1 MLALRVFKF
10 WSIILVLVGSAMGQQ
25 PPQTDSNLA
34 IRQAV
39 QLTRQH
45 HYAEAEVKLK
55 GVNAPADPAQKIA
68 FYRLRAAIASGL
80 GHFAAAAENM
90 DDASR
95 LAPENQDLRIAA
107 GVARLQEQVENHV
120 NPVQTLKRLRTETL
134 PAQQAVDIRLRLAE
148 ILSRANLFSEAV
160 VDFAAASALAPDRGD
175 LFYDLAL
182 ANFRAGRLDDALASA
197 ERARSVAD
205 TGSIESLIGDIQE
218 KRGDPLA
225 AVHGYQAA
233 VTLEPSEERYHL
245 ALGLELLRHQTF
257 DAALVVFKQAS
268 TLFPQSVRVKILL
281 GLAYYFVD
289 RSADACQAL
298 LEAAKMDPQD
308 ETVARYLGEITLQ
321 DTSTPNPA
329 AIAQVCSFADKHPQ
343 NRTADAFCG
352 GILLKLARDSGDI
365 SRRPEI
371 LRRLQYAAQIGPRE
385 PLARCQL
392 GKAFE
397 WAELWSQA
405 RPETEACVRLDAGS
419 PDGHYQLS
427 RIYRRLGLTAL
438 ANQQTSL
445 QQTAALQQS
454 EESVRRTETV
464 TKFLVLLEH

>member
-1 MLALRVFKF
+1 MLGLRVFRF
-10 WSIILVLVGSAMGQQ
+10 SSIILVLVGSAMGQQ

-45 HYAEAEVKLK
+45 RYAEAEATLK

-90 DDASR
+90 DIAAR

-107 GVARLQEQVENHV
+107 GIARLQEQVENHV

-175 LFYDLAL
+175 LLYDLAL

-197 ERARSVAD
+197 ERSKSVAE

-225 AVHGYQAA
+225 AVHSYQAA

-268 TLFPQSVRVKILL
+268 ALFPQSLRVKILL

-289 RSADACQAL
+289 RSADAMQVL
-298 LEAAKMDPQD
+298 LDAARMDPRD

-321 DTSTPNPA
+321 DTSTPDPA
-329 AIAQVCSFADKHPQ
+329 AIAQVCSFADEHPE

-352 GILLKLARDSGDI
+352 GILLKVARDNGDI

-371 LRRLQYAAQIGPRE
+371 LRRLQHAAHIAPRE
-385 PLARCQL
+385 PMARCQL

-397 WAELWSQA
+397 WVELWSQA
-405 RPETEACVRLDAGS
+405 RPETEVCVQLDPGS

-427 RIYRRLGLTAL
+427 RVYRRLGLTAL

-445 QQTAALQQS
+445 QQAAALKQS
-454 EESVRRTETV
+454 EESIRRTETV